1 MPYKITQKNKNML
14 KRYKK
19 GISIGFTGKAS
30 LRAKGLLPR
39 ESKKYKGRY
48 VLGPKYSNTGKN
60 QVIKHNLKIY
70 GENVKT
76 EKKD

>member
-1 MPYKITQKNKNML
+1 MPYKATRKNRNML

-39 ESKKYKGRY
+39 ESKKYKGLH

-60 QVIKHNLKIY
+60 KVLRISLNH
-70 GENVKT
+70 
-76 EKKD
+76 